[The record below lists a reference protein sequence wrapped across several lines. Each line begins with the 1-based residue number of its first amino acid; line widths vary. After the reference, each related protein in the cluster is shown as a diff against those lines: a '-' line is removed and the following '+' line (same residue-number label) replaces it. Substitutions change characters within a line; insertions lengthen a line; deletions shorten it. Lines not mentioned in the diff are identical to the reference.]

1 MIDRIA
7 NEVAI
12 QCMDCGI
19 ITDIRQFKDILV
31 MALNNY
37 TVSPKE
43 KAIAVYDDL
52 SKGYQMFF
60 VTKKV
65 KGLSDKSLKY
75 HKCVIDDAMIR
86 INKPLDRITADDIRY
101 LLACKKRDG
110 RSNTTLN
117 NIRRVLC
124 SFFKFL
130 VNDDYIVK
138 DPMLNI
144 DVVRQEKVVKKP
156 FSPIELEKILD
167 VCRND
172 KNELARRRNVAMIE
186 CFLSTG
192 CRVGE
197 ISSIKIEDV
206 DFRKGECIVHGKG
219 NKERKVFFNDRSILR
234 LSEYIDYR
242 KDNCEYLF
250 CSIKKPF
257 QRLNVG
263 GVETNIR
270 NIGEKAGVTNCHPHR
285 FRRTM
290 ACNALKKGMPIEQ
303 IQALLGHENI
313 ETTKVYLCIDTDKLA
328 VEHNRYLG

>member
-52 SKGYQMFF
+52 SKGYKMFF

-75 HKCVIDDAMIR
+75 YKCVIDDAMIR

-156 FSPIELEKILD
+156 FSPI
-167 VCRND
+167 
-172 KNELARRRNVAMIE
+172 
-186 CFLSTG
+186 T
-192 CRVGE
+192 
-197 ISSIKIEDV
+197 
-206 DFRKGECIVHGKG
+206 
-219 NKERKVFFNDRSILR
+219 
-234 LSEYIDYR
+234 
-242 KDNCEYLF
+242 
-250 CSIKKPF
+250 
-257 QRLNVG
+257 
-263 GVETNIR
+263 
-270 NIGEKAGVTNCHPHR
+270 
-285 FRRTM
+285 
-290 ACNALKKGMPIEQ
+290 LKKYLMY
-303 IQALLGHENI
+303 A
-313 ETTKVYLCIDTDKLA
+313 ETIKSSLQDAET
-328 VEHNRYLG
+328 

>member
-1 MIDRIA
+1 
-7 NEVAI
+7 
-12 QCMDCGI
+12 
-19 ITDIRQFKDILV
+19 
-31 MALNNY
+31 
-37 TVSPKE
+37 
-43 KAIAVYDDL
+43 
-52 SKGYQMFF
+52 
-60 VTKKV
+60 
-65 KGLSDKSLKY
+65 
-75 HKCVIDDAMIR
+75 
-86 INKPLDRITADDIRY
+86 
-101 LLACKKRDG
+101 
-110 RSNTTLN
+110 
-117 NIRRVLC
+117 
-124 SFFKFL
+124 
-130 VNDDYIVK
+130 
-138 DPMLNI
+138 
-144 DVVRQEKVVKKP
+144 
-156 FSPIELEKILD
+156 
-167 VCRND
+167 
-172 KNELARRRNVAMIE
+172 MIE

-257 QRLNVG
+257 KRLNVG

>member
-75 HKCVIDDAMIR
+75 YKCVIDDAMIR

-144 DVVRQEKVVKKP
+144 DVVRQEKTVKKP
-156 FSPIELEKILD
+156 FSPIDLEKIFD

-172 KNELARRRNVAMIE
+172 KNELAKRRNVAMIE
-186 CFLSTG
+186 CLLSTG

-250 CSIKKPF
+250 CS
-257 QRLNVG
+257 
-263 GVETNIR
+263 
-270 NIGEKAGVTNCHPHR
+270 
-285 FRRTM
+285 
-290 ACNALKKGMPIEQ
+290 LKKAVPKIKCGRCRNECKKYRQ
-303 IQALLGHENI
+303 
-313 ETTKVYLCIDTDKLA
+313 KSRCSKLSPA
-328 VEHNRYLG
+328 

>member
-52 SKGYQMFF
+52 SKGYKMFF

-75 HKCVIDDAMIR
+75 YKCVIDDAMIR

-138 DPMLNI
+138 DPN
-144 DVVRQEKVVKKP
+144 VKYRRCK
-156 FSPIELEKILD
+156 
-167 VCRND
+167 
-172 KNELARRRNVAMIE
+172 ARKS
-186 CFLSTG
+186 C
-192 CRVGE
+192 
-197 ISSIKIEDV
+197 
-206 DFRKGECIVHGKG
+206 
-219 NKERKVFFNDRSILR
+219 
-234 LSEYIDYR
+234 
-242 KDNCEYLF
+242 
-250 CSIKKPF
+250 
-257 QRLNVG
+257 
-263 GVETNIR
+263 
-270 NIGEKAGVTNCHPHR
+270 EKAFHQLT
-285 FRRTM
+285 
-290 ACNALKKGMPIEQ
+290 LKKYLMY
-303 IQALLGHENI
+303 A
-313 ETTKVYLCIDTDKLA
+313 ETIKTSWQDAET
-328 VEHNRYLG
+328 

>member
-1 MIDRIA
+1 
-7 NEVAI
+7 
-12 QCMDCGI
+12 
-19 ITDIRQFKDILV
+19 
-31 MALNNY
+31 
-37 TVSPKE
+37 
-43 KAIAVYDDL
+43 
-52 SKGYQMFF
+52 
-60 VTKKV
+60 
-65 KGLSDKSLKY
+65 
-75 HKCVIDDAMIR
+75 MIR

-130 VNDDYIVK
+130 VNDDYNSQRPYVK
-138 DPMLNI
+138 YRRCKTRKNC
-144 DVVRQEKVVKKP
+144 EKP
-156 FSPIELEKILD
+156 FSPIDLEKIFD

-172 KNELARRRNVAMIE
+172 ENELAKRRNVAMIE
-186 CFLSTG
+186 CLLSTG

-257 QRLNVG
+257 
-263 GVETNIR
+263 
-270 NIGEKAGVTNCHPHR
+270 K
-285 FRRTM
+285 
-290 ACNALKKGMPIEQ
+290 
-303 IQALLGHENI
+303 
-313 ETTKVYLCIDTDKLA
+313 D
-328 VEHNRYLG
+328 

>member
-52 SKGYQMFF
+52 SKGYKMFF

-75 HKCVIDDAMIR
+75 YKCVIDDAMIR

-156 FSPIELEKILD
+156 FSPIDLEKILD

-172 KNELARRRNVAMIE
+172 KNELARRRNIAMIE

-197 ISSIKIEDV
+197 ISLIKIEDV
-206 DFRKGECIVHGKG
+206 DFRKG
-219 NKERKVFFNDRSILR
+219 
-234 LSEYIDYR
+234 
-242 KDNCEYLF
+242 
-250 CSIKKPF
+250 
-257 QRLNVG
+257 
-263 GVETNIR
+263 
-270 NIGEKAGVTNCHPHR
+270 
-285 FRRTM
+285 
-290 ACNALKKGMPIEQ
+290 
-303 IQALLGHENI
+303 
-313 ETTKVYLCIDTDKLA
+313 
-328 VEHNRYLG
+328 

>member
-1 MIDRIA
+1 
-7 NEVAI
+7 
-12 QCMDCGI
+12 
-19 ITDIRQFKDILV
+19 
-31 MALNNY
+31 
-37 TVSPKE
+37 
-43 KAIAVYDDL
+43 
-52 SKGYQMFF
+52 
-60 VTKKV
+60 
-65 KGLSDKSLKY
+65 
-75 HKCVIDDAMIR
+75 MIR

-101 LLACKKRDG
+101 LLAYKKRDG

-144 DVVRQEKVVKKP
+144 DVVRQEKTVKKP

-172 KNELARRRNVAMIE
+172 KNELARRRNIAMIE
-186 CFLSTG
+186 SFLSTG

-257 QRLNVG
+257 KRLNVG

-270 NIGEKAGVTNCHPHR
+270 NIGEKAGVANCHPHR

-290 ACNALKKGMPIEQ
+290 ACNAMKKGMPIEQ

>member
-1 MIDRIA
+1 MTEKDKM
-7 NEVAI
+7 VAQKI
-12 QCMDCGI
+12 
-19 ITDIRQFKDILV
+19 
-31 MALNNY
+31 
-37 TVSPKE
+37 KE
-43 KAIAVYDDL
+43 QGV
-52 SKGYQMFF
+52 
-60 VTKKV
+60 
-65 KGLSDKSLKY
+65 
-75 HKCVIDDAMIR
+75 
-86 INKPLDRITADDIRY
+86 
-101 LLACKKRDG
+101 
-110 RSNTTLN
+110 
-117 NIRRVLC
+117 
-124 SFFKFL
+124 
-130 VNDDYIVK
+130 
-138 DPMLNI
+138 
-144 DVVRQEKVVKKP
+144 
-156 FSPIELEKILD
+156 
-167 VCRND
+167 
-172 KNELARRRNVAMIE
+172 VAMIE

>member
-75 HKCVIDDAMIR
+75 YKCVIDDAMIR
-86 INKPLDRITADDIRY
+86 I
-101 LLACKKRDG
+101 
-110 RSNTTLN
+110 SNTTLN

-124 SFFKFL
+124 SSFKFL